1 MLQLASSLQPPTWS
15 QGFRDTTQLANAR
28 RNTQAE
34 SIVDTNKRWLSNPDK
49 DWLNSSNITQL
60 QHLDPPLST
69 LLWRTHRWPL
79 FTILTSTTFAPTDTK
94 KYSGVQY
101 LTKTDVCL
109 WEGIK
114 AIKFMALVACNI
126 NQIFKF
132 VHAVCVLFLAFYIA
146 WHSEFSPMLW
156 KSMQCISD

>member
-1 MLQLASSLQPPTWS
+1 MLQLASSLQPPTRR
-15 QGFRDTTQLANAR
+15 QDFRNTTQLANAR

-34 SIVDTNKRWLSNPDK
+34 SIIDTNKRWLSNPDK

-94 KYSGVQY
+94 KYSGFQY
-101 LTKTDVCL
+101 LTKKRRLPL
-109 WEGIK
+109 WEGKMKSQLNWFCFLVFLAK
-114 AIKFMALVACNI
+114 AIASGLHSVPC
-126 NQIFKF
+126 
-132 VHAVCVLFLAFYIA
+132 LFQLPWILDAEDITIL
-146 WHSEFSPMLW
+146 PLL
-156 KSMQCISD
+156 DD